1 MQRRLHDFSP
11 CLLGNMAVSTGM
23 DILYKPGMLIK
34 ILGQNCSV
42 HLIQNTCQPPTV
54 GTVEVPPSIYLWD
67 LTFCRKKKWLG
78 HYVMLVI
85 VVRVAQ
91 WVTPKTR
98 IHLKSIN
105 CAMYI
110 LVVNNQLLDLSQSEL
125 IQPLGDRVEFQAQI
139 SNENNDFP
147 CYHVFP

>member
-1 MQRRLHDFSP
+1 
-11 CLLGNMAVSTGM
+11 
-23 DILYKPGMLIK
+23 
-34 ILGQNCSV
+34 
-42 HLIQNTCQPPTV
+42 
-54 GTVEVPPSIYLWD
+54 
-67 LTFCRKKKWLG
+67 
-78 HYVMLVI
+78 MLVI